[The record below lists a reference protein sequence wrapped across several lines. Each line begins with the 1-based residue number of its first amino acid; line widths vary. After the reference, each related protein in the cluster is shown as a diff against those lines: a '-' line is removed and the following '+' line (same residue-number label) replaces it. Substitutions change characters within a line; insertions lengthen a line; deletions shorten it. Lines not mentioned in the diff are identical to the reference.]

1 MTANIRTVEYF
12 YTTVEDKPGEAY
24 ALLAKLASAEINLL
38 AFSAVPMGPRHTQL
52 TIFPETAEDLERAA
66 AKFELNLI
74 GPQHALLIQG
84 DDQLGALTGIHRK
97 LFDADIN
104 VYASTGVT
112 DGSGRYGYLIYVKDE
127 DFPAAAEVL
136 AGV

>member
-1 MTANIRTVEYF
+1 MAANIRQVEYF
-12 YTTVEDKPGEAY
+12 YTTVEDKPGQAY
-24 ALLAKLASAEINLL
+24 DLLAKLASVEINLL

-52 TIFPETAEDLERAA
+52 TIFPELAEDLERAA
-66 AKFELNLI
+66 GKFELSLT
-74 GPQHALLIQG
+74 GPQHAFLIQG
-84 DDQLGALTGIHRK
+84 DDQLGSLTSIHRK

-136 AGV
+136 TGA